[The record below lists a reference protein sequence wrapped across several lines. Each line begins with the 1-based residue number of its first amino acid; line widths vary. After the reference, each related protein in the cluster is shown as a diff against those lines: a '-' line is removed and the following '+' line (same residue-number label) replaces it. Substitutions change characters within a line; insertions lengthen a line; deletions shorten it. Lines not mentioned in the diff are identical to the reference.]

1 MDKERYIGLKIR
13 GITKALGLM
22 LIYFFISL
30 AAKAQQD
37 AQFSQYIFNG
47 LYINPAYAGYKEDI
61 YINGFFRSQWTGL
74 QGAPQTFS
82 LAGDAALMDNKV
94 GIGLLLSQDKIG
106 AQSNLAAYANYA
118 YKLQIG
124 DNENSKLSFGVG
136 LGFIQDGI
144 DGSKLNAVQPGDTYV
159 PVGSQSFILPDAR
172 LGALYTNEDFFAG
185 FSVDNLVAHM
195 IKGVKAT
202 TISVPVPEPHYYL
215 TAGAMFTLNDAI
227 KFKPS
232 FLIKDDLAGPTSLD
246 INAFFLLGERIWV
259 GSTYRTAVPLY
270 NKSNLQNSL
279 QKSNAVVGMI
289 EFFATERL
297 RIGYAFDY
305 SLTPLSNYS
314 YGSHELSIGIY
325 LSKGYHRIDYNRCYF

>member
-1 MDKERYIGLKIR
+1 MHAKQYMWFEKMRVIKGL
-13 GITKALGLM
+13 GIILLC
-22 LIYFFISL
+22 LFINFK
-30 AAKAQQD
+30 AKAQQD
-37 AQFSQYIFNG
+37 AQFSQYVFNG

-61 YINGFFRSQWTGL
+61 YLSGFYRSQWTGL

-82 LAGDAALMDNKV
+82 FSGDAALMDNKV
-94 GIGLLLSQDKIG
+94 GVGLLLSQDKIG
-106 AQSNLAAYANYA
+106 AQSSLAAYGNYA

-124 DNENSKLSFGVG
+124 DNEASKLSFGIG
-136 LGFIQDGI
+136 LGFIQSGI
-144 DGSKLNAVQPGDTYV
+144 DGSKLNAVTPGDESV
-159 PVGSQSFILPDAR
+159 PVGNQSFILPDAR
-172 LGALYTNEDFFAG
+172 LGVLYSNNDLFAG

-202 TISVPVPEPHYYL
+202 TVSVPVPMPHYYL
-215 TAGAMFTLNDAI
+215 TAGAMFTLEDGL

-246 INAFFLLGERIWV
+246 LNAFFLLGEKVWI
-259 GSTYRTAVPLY
+259 GSTYRTAVPIY

-279 QKSNAVVGMI
+279 QKPNAIIGMI
-289 EFFATERL
+289 EFFATEKL

-325 LSKGYHRIDYNRCYF
+325 LGKGSQRSDTNRCYF